1 MDYNIITQESFALS
15 NIKYTLSAQQQKFYM
30 ECKAIG
36 MSDKVAIEVAKF
48 NARLDEL
55 LNYTNKSDV
64 LEIQEK
70 DLLIFIREALSTQA
84 VDIVSEKKI
93 LE

>member
-1 MDYNIITQESFALS
+1 
-15 NIKYTLSAQQQKFYM
+15 M
-30 ECKAIG
+30 ECLEIG

-55 LNYTNKSDV
+55 LSFTDKGSDTK
-64 LEIQEK
+64 ISEK
-70 DLLIFIREALSTQA
+70 DLLIFVREALSSQA

-93 LE
+93 LEQELVLLRKQMEPLEKIRKECETKG